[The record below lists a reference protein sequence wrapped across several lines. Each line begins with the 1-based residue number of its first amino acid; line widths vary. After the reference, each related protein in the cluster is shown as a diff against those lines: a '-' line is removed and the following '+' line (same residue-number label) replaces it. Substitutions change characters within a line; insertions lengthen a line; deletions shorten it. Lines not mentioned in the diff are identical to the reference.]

1 MLEEIKRKYK
11 NAPELIQYAF
21 LAGGFFLAYKS
32 YKLMFKS
39 ETEKTN
45 QELQIKADKEYKA
58 FQKNSILSYP
68 PSQYL
73 AFANTIHNA
82 TMYGLGDDYT
92 AVRDTLK
99 LMKNNLD
106 VLALIKAYGE
116 RQNYVF
122 GIPSGPKR
130 NLLTNI
136 RLELGDE
143 FMGLYSAKL
152 EDIRADWKKKGIL
165 YQL

>member
-1 MLEEIKRKYK
+1 MLEELKKKYK
-11 NAPELIQYAF
+11 NAPEILQYVF
-21 LAGGFFLAYKS
+21 LAGGFYLAYKS

-39 ETEKTN
+39 ETEKSN
-45 QELQIKADKEYKA
+45 QLLQEKADKEFKA

-68 PSQYL
+68 PSQYQN
-73 AFANTIHNA
+73 FANIIHQS
-82 TMYGLGDDYT
+82 TMYGLGDNYA

-130 NLLTNI
+130 DLLTNI
-136 RLELGDE
+136 KLELGDE

-152 EDIRADWKKKGIL
+152 EDIRNDWKKKGII
-165 YQL
+165 YKI